1 MQAGWLADAGWLML
15 VDAAAMPEHQGRMQS
30 VLNQKPKG
38 KEDEEK
44 KGERRP
50 QKGLQKGQ
58 TREKRTEN
66 PIW

>member
-1 MQAGWLADAGWLML
+1 MMLAGWLPDAGWLML
-15 VDAAAMPEHQGRMQS
+15 VDAAAMPEHQGMMQS

-50 QKGLQKGQ
+50 QKDLQ
-58 TREKRTEN
+58 
-66 PIW
+66 